1 MNEEFTNGAAFD
13 LNELEEEVKFDGANA
28 NGTGEE
34 ATQDATCEAPVAE
47 EPTQCEEAAP
57 AQCESAK
64 EPEISLEEYKT
75 VLDAHFQNLRAL
87 IKYTKTKDENITK
100 LSNELQKYR
109 EDYCAKSFK
118 SIASMVISYREDC
131 RKSLDDIGKFEFTID
146 KIKKFMTFL
155 ADDYMEMLS
164 NIGCEEE
171 DVWLFNGK
179 PLFITEEREAVKFPQ
194 VFELSAED
202 EAACD
207 LGPITDIKEYLQ
219 KAEECIKATLANNEK
234 LDKCLKDYL
243 KLATVIEEDVVLL
256 NVMPAVRCL
265 VNLYKSFSE
274 KVNVALEGLNEEN
287 MLDEYSACLTYVVEK
302 LEDVLLFGGV
312 KIYTT
317 CDDTVDTRK
326 NRIIK
331 TVITNDPTMDRKIA
345 RQITECY
352 VVNDIVMYPAKV
364 DVYKYQEPQA

>member
-1 MNEEFTNGAAFD
+1 MNEEFANGASFD
-13 LNELEEEVKFDGANA
+13 LNEIAQEVKFDDCASNEANQEVTEQVA
-28 NGTGEE
+28 E
-34 ATQDATCEAPVAE
+34 EAPV
-47 EPTQCEEAAP
+47 TEEAP
-57 AQCESAK
+57 CENEVAK
-64 EPEISLEEYKT
+64 EPDISLEEYKT

-87 IKYTKTKDENITK
+87 IKYTKTKDETITK

-131 RKSLDDIGKFEFTID
+131 KKSLDDIARFEFTID
-146 KIKKFMTFL
+146 KVKKFMSFL

-171 DVWLFNGK
+171 DAWLFNGK
-179 PLFITEEREAVKFPQ
+179 PLFLTEEREAVKFPA
-194 VFELSAED
+194 VFELCEED

-207 LGPITDIKEYLQ
+207 LGPIYDVKEYLAG
-219 KAEECIKATLANNEK
+219 AEECIKKTLANNEK
-234 LDKCLKDYL
+234 LDKCLKDYA
-243 KLATVIEEDVVLL
+243 KLSTAIEEDVVLL
-256 NVMPAVRCL
+256 YVMPAVRRL

-274 KVNVALEGLNEEN
+274 KVNTALEGLNEEN
-287 MLDEYSACLTYVVEK
+287 MLEEYGACLTFIVEK
-302 LEDVLLFGGV
+302 LEEVLLFGGV

-317 CDDTVDTRK
+317 CDDMVDTRR

-331 TVITNDPTMDRKIA
+331 TVITNDPAMDRKIA
-345 RQITECY
+345 RQITDCY
-352 VVNDIVMYPAKV
+352 VVNDVVMYPAKV